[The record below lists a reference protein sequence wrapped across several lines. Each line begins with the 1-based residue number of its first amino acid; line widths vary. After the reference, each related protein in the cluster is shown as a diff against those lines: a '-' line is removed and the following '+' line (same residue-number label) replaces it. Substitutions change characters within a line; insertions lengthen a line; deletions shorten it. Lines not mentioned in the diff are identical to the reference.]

1 VNGLW
6 SRLQRG
12 WLQRAGLQRAGLQR
26 GSGWAASRRGS
37 SRSTFVM
44 LWMLATLV
52 LLGGALACAPDS
64 PSGVREMLC
73 GGTGCSAECRALEV
87 KRCDVRKRACQ
98 ELIFQSV
105 RCVRGSDLTA
115 LPRIEFVP
123 GFGSSDEQVV
133 DAGTPEGPSPEEVA
147 FEVWNAAIDEGLQLL
162 RLIATPLAV
171 AQNEEEGNVGGKV
184 QDGAVSFDDGSADA
198 AWRSMKLLAH
208 EYVHTMQ
215 EHDYGGLQRLY
226 ARYSRSNVT
235 SQGLQAFIEGEAEL
249 YSWLAHAFMRNT
261 ELDGWD
267 LDAYLEL
274 EQKWQRDAVAR
285 APSPWTSARMWQH
298 YAIGAQY
305 LYRVWK
311 QGHNVAVRSVLY
323 NLDADFA
330 RWASGFEPRPRP
342 SAPLPRLCNPEENYP
357 IVQDA
362 LGPSGVFSILIAAA
376 KARKSTPIP
385 SEPAWRLATD
395 VVRDQLRMYAP
406 TLDQADTQVAWLA
419 REAKAARCRVLSG
432 EANGSFTVDGGATD
446 AGVGG
451 ATTLEHGS
459 HRHVD
464 AGVCDTDVAS
474 SDVNGGV
481 MVSEDT
487 PFAVLQTRLVPNGAV
502 WVSWQLEFTNAD
514 SAKQVEQWIA
524 EAGWATLRVER
535 DDKTVILRA
544 RRAARTEEEARA
556 FASWTCR

>member
-1 VNGLW
+1 MNIW
-6 SRLQRG
+6 CFRLAPGAVRWMG
-12 WLQRAGLQRAGLQR
+12 AGTLPL
-26 GSGWAASRRGS
+26 
-37 SRSTFVM
+37 
-44 LWMLATLV
+44 LAFM
-52 LLGGALACAPDS
+52 GATSACSPDP

-87 KRCDVRKRACQ
+87 KRCDVRERACQ

-123 GFGSSDEQVV
+123 GFGSSEEDV
-133 DAGTPEGPSPEEVA
+133 DAAASEGASSEEVA
-147 FEVWNAAIDEGLQLL
+147 FEIWTAAIDEGLQLL
-162 RLIATPLAV
+162 RLIAAPLAV
-171 AQNEEEGNVGGKV
+171 ARDEEEQNVGGKV

-215 EHDYGGLQRLY
+215 EHDYGGLARLY
-226 ARYSRSNVT
+226 ARHSRSNVT

-261 ELDGWD
+261 DMDGWD
-267 LDAYLEL
+267 LDAYWEL
-274 EQKWQRDAVAR
+274 EQKWQRDAIAR
-285 APSPWTSARMWQH
+285 AASPWTSARMWQH

-330 RWASGFEPRPRP
+330 RWASGFESRPRP
-342 SAPLPRLCNPEENYP
+342 TAALPTLCSPVGNYP

-376 KARKSTPIP
+376 KARASTVIP
-385 SEPAWRLATD
+385 SEHAWRLATD
-395 VVRDQLRMYAP
+395 VLHDQLRMYAP
-406 TLDQADTQVAWLA
+406 TLDERDTQVAWLE
-419 REAKAARCRVLSG
+419 REAKAARCRAPSSG
-432 EANGSFTVDGGATD
+432 DSSGRFTSDAGADGGGADGGGHDGGASVD
-446 AGVGG
+446 HSSRGP
-451 ATTLEHGS
+451 
-459 HRHVD
+459 VD
-464 AGVCDTDVAS
+464 AGVCETDEALGEM
-474 SDVNGGV
+474 DGGV
-481 MVSEDT
+481 TVSEET

-502 WVSWQLEFTNAD
+502 WVSWQLEFTNEE
-514 SAKQVEQWIA
+514 SAKDVEQWIA
-524 EAGWATLRVER
+524 AAGWSTLRVER
-535 DDKTVILRA
+535 HDRTVIVRA
-544 RRAARTEEEARA
+544 RRAARTEAEANA
-556 FASWTCR
+556 FVSWTCR